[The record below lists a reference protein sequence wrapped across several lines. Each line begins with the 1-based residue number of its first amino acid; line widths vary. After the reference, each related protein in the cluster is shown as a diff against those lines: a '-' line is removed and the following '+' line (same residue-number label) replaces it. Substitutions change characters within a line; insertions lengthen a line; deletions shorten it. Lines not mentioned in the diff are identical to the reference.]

1 MPFPATSSLKF
12 ITALQG
18 AARSSCQN
26 AYPPPLPL
34 RTGRGSPRRARP
46 SVLLRCAWVVRRLIG
61 DHLCFMQL
69 PCCYRL
75 RRVAFQHGTTERGP
89 ISLPSEMGIP
99 SPPAHPTH
107 PRDDETSCLHLNHG
121 LIKVCLALGLANL
134 HGAGVSL
141 DDLEPP
147 ASLSISHLPAG
158 DAK

>member
-1 MPFPATSSLKF
+1 MPFPAASSLKF

-26 AYPPPLPL
+26 THPPPLPL
-34 RTGRGSPRRARP
+34 RTGRGSPGGP
-46 SVLLRCAWVVRRLIG
+46 GLVLRCAWVVRRLIG

-69 PCCYRL
+69 PCYRL

-99 SPPAHPTH
+99 SQPH

-121 LIKVCLALGLANL
+121 LIKVCLALGLVNL

-141 DDLEPP
+141 HDLEPP

-158 DAK
+158 DEK